1 MGSNNNVREIRTR
14 LSIDGETAFRKS
26 LKSVDSSLSAMKSE
40 LKNVST
46 AFDESTAG
54 MTQNQKKAEI
64 LGKMQDTLKG
74 KIGALAD
81 AVETSTKEYE
91 DARKKAEE
99 LTAEFGEQ
107 SDKAKVAWQEVET
120 LGNKMDR
127 MSTMTNNAKSKLYDV
142 TQQLRDLETPLTDA
156 DSKTDDAA
164 EAFED
169 AGKAAED
176 AGNGGFTIMK
186 GAAADLV
193 SEGLSKVYDSL
204 KDIVTEFGGMD
215 SVYNNFAI
223 KTGASA
229 KEMEGYSESIMSLY
243 EEGYADS
250 LSGVSDSMAVVKQSL
265 GDVPTDKLEEVTEYA
280 ITLEETL
287 GYDVAESMRTV
298 NTLVDQFGVTYS
310 DAYDLI
316 VQGAQK
322 GLDQNGDLLDVINE
336 YSVQFKDYGYSAED
350 MFNMLSNGAA
360 EGVWSIDS
368 LANSF
373 KEFNIKASDGSAD
386 EALQALGLGFS
397 ESAADAEE
405 MERAAFNVSKAE
417 VDLAKAQAEA
427 ADVLAESGENSL
439 EYQEA
444 LNNVT
449 QAEYDLADA
458 EAAYNEAAN
467 ATSYNLD
474 EIKGKLAAGGETA
487 QAAQQQIITALM
499 SVEDENQRY
508 ILGQQLMG
516 TMWEDLGEDAIAA
529 MYNTQGEIS
538 TTKDAMQEVIDL
550 NYDDIGTRFEK
561 VGRKAKTEI
570 AEPIIEKWMPRIEE
584 GIEWVSDN
592 LDDLV
597 PVVETVGGAM
607 LIAFGVKKAAGLFS
621 GVVSG
626 IKGISSVVTTLT
638 TKTVA
643 QTAAQTA
650 LNATNPFGWAVLAV
664 GAVGALAAIAASSAK
679 EYDDMVDHFS
689 ELTDAEEEVR
699 KKTEE
704 VVGQYNDWKTAKDT
718 AINEKQTEFNY
729 YDELWDELQGIVDQN
744 GLIKTGYEERAEFI
758 TEKLGTVT
766 GEEIKIIDGQIQKY
780 DELTKSIENAL
791 LMKKAEAIQGAMG
804 DAYNEAINAVYRSDD
819 ENALTVM
826 TTERELL
833 AEQEVQLA
841 DAQAE
846 YERLKSLGL
855 NAWSEEVYGTSA
867 LAHQNQ
873 AAYNEALATAKAE
886 VEGLYNK
893 IYVGNEE
900 QKSQIEIVREAEN
913 AYADYIATIE
923 NYNTLDTVL
932 DSGGEGVEEA
942 LLEMQHGFKDYTQA
956 TKEQLE
962 EQTENYKD
970 ELKRLKKAIQDGV
983 PGVTQEQ
990 VRQMELLV
998 EKSEAEVAK
1007 CDSSY
1012 YQAIKGGV
1020 AAMVRGVKE
1029 ETPTVES
1036 AVTEMLNATLD
1047 EMNSEEYANRAGE
1060 AGSNIGRTYAQSL
1073 VGAIDTLAGNLG
1085 MDFTTGFS
1093 ADGDISS
1100 IAAEEARKALI
1111 NQAKQQGIEIPGFA
1125 KGVDNFRGGFAIIN
1139 ENDRGELVN
1148 LPDGS
1153 QVVPHD
1159 ISLRYAEE
1167 AAARL
1172 GAATN
1177 NFGGITVQINNP
1189 SLSNGQD
1196 IKITAEHLSEALIS
1210 EISRRIDSQ
1219 KRRNSSAV
1227 GR

>member
-1 MGSNNNVREIRTR
+1 MSSNNNVREIRTR

-64 LGKMQDTLKG
+64 LGRMQDTLKG

-204 KDIVTEFGGMD
+204 KEIVTEFGGMD

-243 EEGYADS
+243 KEGYADS

-439 EYQEA
+439 AYQEA

-458 EAAYNEAAN
+458 ETAYNEAAN

-650 LNATNPFGWAVLAV
+650 LNATNPFGWAVLAA
-664 GAVGALAAIAASSAK
+664 GAVVGLTGALIANYES
-679 EYDDMVDHFS
+679 YDDAVEKAATLTKEEQ
-689 ELTDAEEEVR
+689 ELRDAKQEVID
-699 KKTEE
+699 K
-704 VVGQYNDWKTAKDT
+704 YDDWKTSTSEIAQDNDAEFKYYKDLK
-718 AINEKQTEFNY
+718 E
-729 YDELWDELQGIVDQN
+729 ELDDIVDAS
-744 GLIKTGYEERAEFI
+744 GKIKDGYEDRAEFI
-758 TEKLGTVT
+758 SNKLSGVT
-766 GEEIKIIDGQIQKY
+766 DIEIEIVDGQIQKY
-780 DELTKSIENAL
+780 NELSGAIENAL
-791 LMKKAEAIQGAMG
+791 TMKKAESYLGAFQSKFNEAVTEQGVVEKELRDAREEYDDLVAQYNEKTAAALEAKRKADALSSAGPKYMTEWKDALDEYYDIEAERDGLYKKIYEGVDGQKSHVEVIEELEQAYGEYTATISNYNDLDEALFSG
-804 DAYNEAINAVYRSDD
+804 DATSVEIAMAKNKYAFRDATNATKSELEEQRDNYIELYEQMKKDLKRGAPGVTKESVSQMKMLIYAT
-819 ENALTVM
+819 NA
-826 TTERELL
+826 EI
-833 AEQEVQLA
+833 
-841 DAQAE
+841 
-846 YERLKSLGL
+846 
-855 NAWSEEVYGTSA
+855 
-867 LAHQNQ
+867 AHASPQ
-873 AAYNEALATAKAE
+873 
-886 VEGLYNK
+886 YNK
-893 IYVGNEE
+893 SGSDNARSYTDGLA
-900 QKSQIEIVREAEN
+900 SGTTDAEN
-913 AYADYIATIE
+913 AGNAVADAATTGLASGSAGA
-923 NYNTLDTVL
+923 YNAGWNTGTSYSDGLK
-932 DSGGEGVEEA
+932 EA
-942 LLEMQHGFKDYTQA
+942 LKDVA
-956 TKEQLE
+956 
-962 EQTENYKD
+962 
-970 ELKRLKKAIQDGV
+970 
-983 PGVTQEQ
+983 
-990 VRQMELLV
+990 V
-998 EKSEAEVAK
+998 ETDRGTMLWSPAL
-1007 CDSSY
+1007 
-1012 YQAIKGGV
+1012 
-1020 AAMVRGVKE
+1020 AMAGQI
-1029 ETPTVES
+1029 PQF
-1036 AVTEMLNATLD
+1036 
-1047 EMNSEEYANRAGE
+1047 AN
-1060 AGSNIGRTYAQSL
+1060 
-1073 VGAIDTLAGNLG
+1073 
-1085 MDFTTGFS
+1085 
-1093 ADGDISS
+1093 
-1100 IAAEEARKALI
+1100 
-1111 NQAKQQGIEIPGFA
+1111 
-1125 KGVDNFRGGFAIIN
+1125 GVDNFKGGFAIIN

-1148 LPDGS
+1148 LPNGS
-1153 QVVPHD
+1153 QVIPHD

-1167 AAARL
+1167 AAAQL

>member
-1 MGSNNNVREIRTR
+1 MSSNNNVREIRTR
-14 LSIDGETAFRKS
+14 LSLDGETAFRKS
-26 LKSVDSSLSAMKSE
+26 LKSVDSSLTAMKSE
-40 LKNVST
+40 LKNVS
-46 AFDESTAG
+46 ANFDESTSS
-54 MTQNQKKAEI
+54 MTKNQKKAEI
-64 LGKMQDTLKG
+64 LGRMQDTLKG

-91 DARKKAEE
+91 EARKKAEE
-99 LTAEFGEQ
+99 LTAEYGEQ
-107 SDKAKVAWQEVET
+107 SDKAKAAWQEVET

-127 MSTMTNNAKSKLYDV
+127 MTTLANNAQLKLADVEKQLDDVNKSAVK
-142 TQQLRDLETPLTDA
+142 
-156 DSKTDDAA
+156 KF
-164 EAFED
+164 FED
-169 AGKAAED
+169 IGKAAED

-223 KTGASA
+223 QTGASA

-243 EEGYADS
+243 KEGYADS

-265 GDVPTDKLEEVTEYA
+265 GDVPTDQLEEVTEYA

-298 NTLVDQFGVTYS
+298 NTLADQFGITYS
-310 DAYDLI
+310 DAFDLI
-316 VQGAQK
+316 IQGAQK

-336 YSVQFKDYGYSAED
+336 YSVQFKNSGYGAEE

-360 EGVWSIDS
+360 EGVWSVDKLGDS
-368 LANSF
+368 M
-373 KEFNIKASDGSAD
+373 KEFNIRLSDGTAD

-397 ESAADAEE
+397 ESAADAEL
-405 MERAAFNVSKAE
+405 MERAAFDVSKAQ
-417 VDLAKAQAEA
+417 VALAEA
-427 ADVLAESGENSL
+427 NEEAAAVLAENGENSL
-439 EYQEA
+439 EYQKA
-444 LNNVT
+444 LNEVQ

-538 TTKDAMQEVIDL
+538 TTKDAMQDVIDL
-550 NYDDIGTRFEK
+550 KYDDIGTRLEK

-570 AEPIIEKWMPRIEE
+570 AEPIIKEWMPKIED

-597 PVVETVGGAM
+597 PVVETVGGVM
-607 LIAFGVKKAAGLFS
+607 LTAFGMKKAVSFGAGIIS
-621 GVVSG
+621 GVKS
-626 IKGISSVVTTLT
+626 ISSVVTTLT
-638 TKTVA
+638 TKTIA

-650 LNATNPFGWAVLAV
+650 LNATNPFGWVVLAV
-664 GAVGALAAIAASSAK
+664 GAVGALVAIAASSAK

-689 ELTDAEEEVR
+689 ELTDAEEDVR
-699 KKTEE
+699 LKTEE

-718 AINEKQTEFNY
+718 AINEKQSEFSY
-729 YDELWDELQGIVDQN
+729 YDDLWNELQGIVDQN
-744 GLIKTGYEERAEFI
+744 GFIKTGYEDRATFI

-766 GEEIKIIDGQIQKY
+766 GEEIRIIDGQIQKY
-780 DELTKSIENAL
+780 DELTKSIENSL

-804 DAYNEAINAVYRSDD
+804 DAYDEAITAVYRTDD

-826 TTERELL
+826 TTEQELL
-833 AEQEVQLA
+833 EAQKQDLA
-841 DAQAE
+841 DAEAE

-855 NAWSEEVYGTSA
+855 NAWSEEVYGTSV

-873 AAYNEALATAKAE
+873 AAYNEALAKAKAKA
-886 VEGLYNK
+886 EGLYNK
-893 IYVGNEE
+893 IYIGTED

-913 AYADYIATIE
+913 AYADYIAIIE
-923 NYNTLDTVL
+923 NYETLGTVME
-932 DSGGEGVEEA
+932 SGGEGVEKA
-942 LLEMQHGFKDYTQA
+942 LLEMQYGFKDCTQA

-970 ELKRLKKAIQDGV
+970 ELKRLKKAVQDGV

-990 VRQMELLV
+990 VRQMELLI

-1007 CDSSY
+1007 CESVWY
-1012 YQAIKGGV
+1012 PAIKGGMS
-1020 AAMVRGVKE
+1020 AMVRAVKE

-1036 AVTEMLNATLD
+1036 TVAEMLNATLD
-1047 EMNSEEYANRAGE
+1047 EMNSEEYKNRAGE
-1060 AGSNIGRTYAQSL
+1060 AGSSIGRTYAQSL

-1093 ADGDISS
+1093 PDGDISS
-1100 IAAEEARKALI
+1100 VAAEEARKAFI
-1111 NQAKQQGIEIPGFA
+1111 NQMKQQGIEVPGFA
-1125 KGVDNFRGGFAIIN
+1125 SGTNNFSGGLARVH
-1139 ENDRGELVN
+1139 EEGGELIN
-1148 LPDGS
+1148 LPSGS
-1153 QVVPHD
+1153 QIIPHD
-1159 ISLRYAEE
+1159 ISLKYAEE
-1167 AAARL
+1167 AAAQA
-1172 GAATN
+1172 GSVYN
-1177 NFGGITVQINNP
+1177 SFGGITVQINNP
-1189 SLSNGQD
+1189 SLSSGQD
-1196 IKITAEHLSEALIS
+1196 IRLTASQLSDTLIS
-1210 EISRRIDSQ
+1210 EISRRIDGQ
-1219 KRRNSSAV
+1219 KRRSSSAV